1 MRLKYILSS
10 DRLLKKV
17 NLREILLD
25 YRKYHDFDKWPTSGE
40 NLSGV
45 SDQARLKPDI
55 AACEQQRC

>member
-25 YRKYHDFDKWPTSGE
+25 CRKYHDFDEWPTSGE
-40 NLSGV
+40 NLSLGFLTRQD
-45 SDQARLKPDI
+45 SNLT
-55 AACEQQRC
+55 

>member
-25 YRKYHDFDKWPTSGE
+25 YRKYHDFDKRKFVF
-40 NLSGV
+40 GV

>member
-40 NLSGV
+40 NLSLGFLTRQE
-45 SDQARLKPDI
+45 SNLT
-55 AACEQQRC
+55 